1 MFSCKDDF
9 MTAIQITNLTKTYAN
24 GTQALKNIN
33 LQVEAG
39 DFFALLGANG
49 AGKTTLI
56 GILTDLV
63 KKTSGQVK
71 ISGCD
76 IDHDFSKAKKFIGVV
91 PQEINLNI
99 FERVIDILITQAGY
113 FGIPRQEALGEAQML
128 LKRLGLWEKRMNV
141 PRTLSGG
148 MKRRLMIARAL
159 MHQPKVLFL
168 DEPTAGVDV
177 EIRHEMWQYLRE
189 LNAAGMTILLTTHY
203 LEEVEQMCRNA
214 AIIKGGEIIMCDSV
228 KKLVAVMEREVY
240 VVSVQQVKPSVV
252 LEKYQPRV
260 IDETT
265 LEVELSRK
273 DTLHDF
279 VFHLAQAEMILT
291 DIRPKGHRLE
301 KLFLEVLNN

>member
-1 MFSCKDDF
+1 MN
-9 MTAIQITNLTKTYAN
+9 ALEITNLTKTYAN
-24 GTQALKNIN
+24 GTQALRNIN
-33 LQVEAG
+33 LHVEDG

-49 AGKTTLI
+49 AGKTTII

-63 KKTSGQVK
+63 KKTSGRVK
-71 ISGCD
+71 VLGCD
-76 IDHDFSKAKKFIGVV
+76 IDHDFSKVKKFIGVV

-99 FERVIDILITQAGY
+99 FEKVMDILVTQAGY
-113 FGIPRQEALGEAQML
+113 FGIPRQEAIGQAEML
-128 LKRLGLWEKRMNV
+128 TKRLGLWEKRFSIS
-141 PRTLSGG
+141 RTLSGG

-159 MHQPKVLFL
+159 MHSPKILFL

-189 LNAAGMTILLTTHY
+189 LNTSGMTILLTTHY

-214 AIIKGGEIIMCDSV
+214 AIIKGGEIIMHDSV
-228 KKLVAVMEREVY
+228 KKLVSLMEREIY
-240 VVSVQQVKPSVV
+240 IVSVQHVEDSVS
-252 LEKYQPRV
+252 LAHYEPKI

-273 DTLHDF
+273 ETLHDF
-279 VFHLAQAEMILT
+279 VIALAQTGMILT

-301 KLFLEVLNN
+301 KLFLEVLSG

>member
-1 MFSCKDDF
+1 MK
-9 MTAIQITNLTKTYAN
+9 AIEIVNLTKTYAG

-33 LQVEAG
+33 LQIDKG

-63 KKTSGQVK
+63 KKTGGQIKVL
-71 ISGCD
+71 GQD
-76 IDHDFSKAKKFIGVV
+76 IDHDFSKIKKFIGVV

-99 FERVIDILITQAGY
+99 FEKVMDILVTQAGY
-113 FGIPRQEALGEAQML
+113 FGIPRREAIAEAQKL
-128 LKRLGLWEKRMNV
+128 VKRLGLWEKRFSV
-141 PRTLSGG
+141 SRTLSGG

-159 MHQPKVLFL
+159 MHRPEILFL

-189 LNAAGMTILLTTHY
+189 LNAGGMTILLTTHY

-214 AIIKGGEIIMCDSV
+214 AIIKGGEIIMQNSV
-228 KKLVAVMEREVY
+228 KNMVSLIEKEIY
-240 VVSVQQVKPSVV
+240 CVSVRHVRDCALLARYGPK
-252 LEKYQPRV
+252 V

-265 LEVELSRK
+265 LEVELGRQE
-273 DTLHDF
+273 TLHDF
-279 VFHLAQAEMILT
+279 VACLAQTGMVLT

-301 KLFLEVLNN
+301 KLFLEVFNT

>member
-1 MFSCKDDF
+1 MN
-9 MTAIQITNLTKTYAN
+9 ALEITNLTKTYAN

-33 LQVEAG
+33 LHVEDG

-49 AGKTTLI
+49 AGKTTII

-63 KKTSGQVK
+63 KKTSGEVK
-71 ISGCD
+71 VLGHD
-76 IDHDFSKAKKFIGVV
+76 IDHDFSKVKKFIGVV

-99 FERVIDILITQAGY
+99 FEKVMDILVTQAGY
-113 FGIPRQEALGEAQML
+113 FGIPRNEAIVQAEML
-128 LKRLGLWEKRMNV
+128 TKRLGLWEKRFSV
-141 PRTLSGG
+141 SRTLSGG

-159 MHQPKVLFL
+159 MHKPKILFL

-189 LNAAGMTILLTTHY
+189 LNVSGMTILLTTHY

-214 AIIKGGEIIMCDSV
+214 AIIKGGEIIMHDSV
-228 KKLVAVMEREVY
+228 KRLVSLMEKEIY
-240 VVSVQQVKPSVV
+240 IVSVQHVADSASLAHFEPKI
-252 LEKYQPRV
+252 

-273 DTLHDF
+273 ETLHDF
-279 VFHLAQAEMILT
+279 VAALAQTGMILT

-301 KLFLEVLNN
+301 KLFLEVLSG

>member
-1 MFSCKDDF
+1 MN
-9 MTAIQITNLTKTYAN
+9 ALEITNLTKTYAS

-33 LQVEAG
+33 LHVEEG

-49 AGKTTLI
+49 AGKTTII

-71 ISGCD
+71 VLGCD
-76 IDHDFSKAKKFIGVV
+76 IDHDFSKVKKFIGVV

-99 FERVIDILITQAGY
+99 FEKVMDILVTQAGY
-113 FGIPRQEALGEAQML
+113 FGIPRREAIVQAEML
-128 LKRLGLWEKRMNV
+128 TKRLGLWEKRFSV
-141 PRTLSGG
+141 SRTLSGG

-159 MHQPKVLFL
+159 MHSPKILFL

-214 AIIKGGEIIMCDSV
+214 AIIKGGEIIMHDSV
-228 KKLVAVMEREVY
+228 KKLVSLMEREIY
-240 VVSVQQVKPSVV
+240 VVSVQHVKDSGSLAHYEP
-252 LEKYQPRV
+252 KI

-273 DTLHDF
+273 ETLHDF
-279 VFHLAQAEMILT
+279 VADLAKTGMILT

-301 KLFLEVLNN
+301 KLFLEVLSG

>member
-1 MFSCKDDF
+1 MN
-9 MTAIQITNLTKTYAN
+9 ALEITNLTKTYAN

-33 LQVEAG
+33 LHVEDG

-49 AGKTTLI
+49 AGKTTII

-63 KKTSGQVK
+63 KKTSGEVK
-71 ISGCD
+71 VLGHD
-76 IDHDFSKAKKFIGVV
+76 IDHDFSKVKKFIGVV

-99 FERVIDILITQAGY
+99 FEKVMDILVTQAGY
-113 FGIPRQEALGEAQML
+113 FGIPRNEAIVQAEML
-128 LKRLGLWEKRMNV
+128 TKRLGLWEKRFSV
-141 PRTLSGG
+141 SRTLSGG

-159 MHQPKVLFL
+159 MHSPKILFL

-214 AIIKGGEIIMCDSV
+214 AIIKGGEIIMHDSV
-228 KKLVAVMEREVY
+228 KKLVSLMEKEIY
-240 VVSVQQVKPSVV
+240 IVSVQHVTDSDSLAHFEPKI
-252 LEKYQPRV
+252 

-273 DTLHDF
+273 ETLHDF
-279 VFHLAQAEMILT
+279 VAALAKTGMILT

-301 KLFLEVLNN
+301 KLFLEVLSG

>member
-1 MFSCKDDF
+1 MK
-9 MTAIQITNLTKTYAN
+9 AIEITNLTKTYAN

-33 LQVEAG
+33 LQVEEG

-49 AGKTTLI
+49 AGKTTII

-63 KKTSGQVK
+63 KKTSGEVK
-71 ISGCD
+71 ILGNN
-76 IDHDFSKAKKFIGVV
+76 IEHDFSKTKKFIGVV
-91 PQEINLNI
+91 PQELNLNI
-99 FERVIDILITQAGY
+99 FERIIDILVTQAGY
-113 FGIPRQEALGEAQML
+113 YGIPRPEAIPQAEML
-128 LKRLGLWEKRMNV
+128 LKRLGLWEKRFGV

-159 MHQPKVLFL
+159 MHKPRILFL

-189 LNAAGMTILLTTHY
+189 LNTAGMTILLTTHY

-214 AIIKGGEIIMCDSV
+214 AIIKGGEIIMHDSV
-228 KKLVAVMEREVY
+228 KKLVSLMEREVY
-240 VVSVQQVKPSVV
+240 VVSVQQVKDSSTLQQYKPKVV
-252 LEKYQPRV
+252 
-260 IDETT
+260 DDTT

-273 DTLHDF
+273 ETLHDF
-279 VFHLAQAEMILT
+279 VLHLAQTGMVLT

-301 KLFLEVLNN
+301 KLFLEVLNK